1 MTTYLADVRGER
13 VRIYPDQALRRKAEE
28 HFPGA
33 LAWAPIGLPDDYLPL
48 LAPARK
54 AFVQEK
60 QRTVCHG
67 GASIEEIIVPLVQI
81 TRSNV

>member
-1 MTTYLADVRGER
+1 MR
-13 VRIYPDQALRRKAEE
+13 E
-28 HFPGA
+28 HFSDA
-33 LAWAPIGLPDDYLPL
+33 LEWAPIGLPEDYLPL

-67 GASIEEIIVPLVQI
+67 GASIEEIIVPLVEI
-81 TRSNV
+81 TRNSA